1 VDTSRDSRRV
11 ADMGMLQANLGSG
24 WREISRTFRSEAI
37 SAAMYELTVWV
48 RDPHTTSG
56 TGSHARIDRVE
67 LNYAATNCRVS
78 RTGEPGVETVITV
91 TPVTIVSV

>member
-1 VDTSRDSRRV
+1 
-11 ADMGMLQANLGSG
+11 MGMLQANLGSG

-67 LNYAATNCRVS
+67 LNYAAT
-78 RTGEPGVETVITV
+78 
-91 TPVTIVSV
+91 IVVCLARASPELRRSSL